1 MTYDKINFTSY
12 NIEKGND
19 LEIYSKNILK
29 TQKILIVILWF
40 YDLNKKGES
49 PFLSPQYIN
58 EASEV
63 NGTCI

>member
-29 TQKILIVILWF
+29 T
-40 YDLNKKGES
+40 
-49 PFLSPQYIN
+49 
-58 EASEV
+58 
-63 NGTCI
+63 